1 MRRLLSIGFVVLA
14 CAGALVLAGAG
25 DDEDAKGKT
34 YKIIFDNAFGLTE
47 GGDLRV
53 GGVNAGQTTDFEATK
68 DTPPKAEVTAEITQP
83 GFSDLRK
90 DATCSI
96 KPQSLIGE
104 YFVDCQPGNSSEKLD
119 DGGRIPVRQTS
130 STIPLDLVNNV
141 FRRPYRERLR
151 LIINELGTGLAG
163 RPDDLQQVL
172 RRAHPGLRET
182 SQVLQILGRQN
193 RVIENFVRDADTVV
207 SELEARKQDVSRFIV
222 EAGETAEITATRRE
236 ELRETFRRLPGFLGE
251 LRPTMARL
259 EDLADEQIPLL
270 ADVQRAAPSL
280 DRFLTRLGPF
290 AEAAR
295 PAIRSLGEA
304 SEVGTRAFR
313 EGSTE
318 VRELRTLAA
327 DAPAA
332 AKPLRQ
338 FLESLDDRRR
348 AIDSDPRGKVGAPP
362 APDVSNKGRPNNGGF
377 TGLENLW
384 NFFYWSGMSLNGF
397 DNVSHFLR
405 VGITVNKCSPFE
417 NRTLMSNPELK
428 KHFEDCNQWTGPN
441 QPGVT
446 TPDFTRGAQAASL
459 ARKAGKPA
467 AKVGERRG
475 PGQPDAGPLPGQKD
489 ISKPQVVLPPAVQKL
504 LGELPNLPKTAP
516 KDKVDEILQGTRPR
530 TGEGSQPNPNQLL
543 DYLLAP

>member
-1 MRRLLSIGFVVLA
+1 MRRLLFIGLVLLL
-14 CAGALVLAGAG
+14 CAGAVVLAGAG
-25 DDEDAKGKT
+25 GGDENANGKT
-34 YKIIFDNAFGLTE
+34 YKIVFDNAFGLTE

-53 GGVNAGQTTDFEATK
+53 GGVNAGETTDFEATK
-68 DTPPKAEVTAEITQP
+68 DTPPKAEVTAKITQP
-83 GFSDLRK
+83 GFGDLRS
-90 DATCSI
+90 DATCAI

-104 YFVDCQPGNSSEKLD
+104 YFVDCQPGSSPRKLE
-119 DGGRIPVRQTS
+119 DGDRIPVRQTS
-130 STIPLDLVNNV
+130 STIPLDLVSNV
-141 FRRPYRERLR
+141 LRRPYRERLR

-163 RPDDLQQVL
+163 RPEDLQQLV

-193 RVIENFVRDADTVV
+193 RVIENFLRDADTVV
-207 SELEARKQDVSRFIV
+207 GELEARKQDASRFIV
-222 EAGETAEITATRRE
+222 EAGKTAEITATRRE

-270 ADVQRAAPSL
+270 TDVQRAAPSL
-280 DRFLTRLGPF
+280 DRFLARLGPF
-290 AEAAR
+290 AEAGR
-295 PAIRSLGEA
+295 PAIRSLGQA
-304 SEVGTRAFR
+304 SEVGTRAFN
-313 EGSTE
+313 EGSNE
-318 VRELRTLAA
+318 VRELRALAA

-362 APDVSNKGRPNNGGF
+362 ESDVSNKGRPNNGGF
-377 TGLENLW
+377 TGLEDLW

-397 DNVSHFLR
+397 DDVSHFLR
-405 VGITVNKCSPFE
+405 VGITLNKCSPYE
-417 NRTLMSNPELK
+417 NRTLQSNPELK
-428 KHFEDCNQWTGPN
+428 KFFEDCNQWTGPN

-446 TPDFTRGAQAASL
+446 TPDFTRGAQAAAL
-459 ARKAGKPA
+459 RRNAGRPA
-467 AKVGERRG
+467 ARVGERRS

-504 LGELPNLPKTAP
+504 LGELPKLPKTGRRG
-516 KDKVDEILQGTRPR
+516 VDDLLPGTRPR
-530 TGEGSQPNPNQLL
+530 LPEGRQPNANQLL